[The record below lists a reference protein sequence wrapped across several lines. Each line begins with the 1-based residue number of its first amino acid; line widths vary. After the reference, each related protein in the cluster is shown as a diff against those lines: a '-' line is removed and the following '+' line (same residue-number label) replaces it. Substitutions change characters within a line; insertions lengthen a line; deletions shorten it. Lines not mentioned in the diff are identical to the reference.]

1 MTIHKSKGLEFPIV
15 IYPFADSETYR
26 NRSTKKWLPFSE
38 GKESFNLLIPFSEGI
53 KEYSSTFFDEYGLHI
68 ENQEFDNLNLLYVAF
83 TRAKDELHVISV
95 NPKKG
100 SLASHSEII
109 RFFLEKNKKWTNT
122 NSSYYWGE
130 KTTKKRI
137 KPTKNQ
143 QQIDF
148 ETKTINKE
156 HQSVYTDDKIR
167 FGKLFHDFMS
177 QIVNESD
184 YKKATLKMQARNDIS
199 QELKEK
205 ILILS
210 KKTISKTRD

>member
-38 GKESFNLLIPFSEGI
+38 EKDSFNLLIPFSEGI
-53 KEYSSTFFDEYGLHI
+53 KEYSSAFFDEYGLHI

-83 TRAKDELHVISV
+83 TRAEDELHVISV

-109 RFFLEKNKKWTNT
+109 RFFLEKNKKWKNN
-122 NSSYYWGE
+122 NSSYCWGE

-137 KPTKNQ
+137 KPIKNLKKRTS
-143 QQIDF
+143 IF
-148 ETKTINKE
+148 TNRFSHEINPKNYRSIF
-156 HQSVYTDDKIR
+156 QLTFD
-167 FGKLFHDFMS
+167 L
-177 QIVNESD
+177 
-184 YKKATLKMQARNDIS
+184 L
-199 QELKEK
+199 
-205 ILILS
+205 
-210 KKTISKTRD
+210 TRPLLAASLR